1 MMEIPS
7 QNITIYEYNKNETR
21 MGWGTIVNHIGKHY
35 PITFFVGVDASFK
48 VKGVRVMVYRE
59 DYGSDVR
66 KRRFLKQFRGK
77 SSTDPISV
85 NNDITS
91 ISGATMSSYAI
102 ANVREALEL
111 ISMGL
116 ENQNEF

>member
-1 MMEIPS
+1 
-7 QNITIYEYNKNETR
+7 
-21 MGWGTIVNHIGKHY
+21 
-35 PITFFVGVDASFK
+35 
-48 VKGVRVMVYRE
+48 MVYRE

-102 ANVREALEL
+102 ANGVREALEL
-111 ISMGL
+111 ISMGVGK
-116 ENQNEF
+116 NQNEF